1 MNDGISEGHSI
12 GILCGNLTS
21 EMRSN
26 LLLSQEDWKIR

>member
-1 MNDGISEGHSI
+1 MNYGISEVHPT